1 MPVFKILQRLL
12 TGVVEYDPK
21 SSMYI
26 QALSKF
32 CTWTE
37 GSLVKT
43 VNVMMIQKS
52 QTQLIDWAHT
62 NNDDP
67 GPLFAITFPLEH
79 WKAVS

>member
-1 MPVFKILQRLL
+1 MMPVFKILQRPL
-12 TGVVEYDPK
+12 TGVVEEDPK

-32 CTWTE
+32 CTWTK
-37 GSLVKT
+37 GSPVKA

-52 QTQLIDWAHT
+52 QTQLSDRDHT

-67 GPLFAITFPLEH
+67 GSLFAITFPLEH
-79 WKAVS
+79 

>member
-12 TGVVEYDPK
+12 TGVVEEDTK

-26 QALSKF
+26 QVLSKF
-32 CTWTE
+32 CTWTK

-43 VNVMMIQKS
+43 VNVMMTQKS
-52 QTQLIDWAHT
+52 QTQLSDREHT

-67 GPLFAITFPLEH
+67 GSLFAITFPPEH
-79 WKAVS
+79 